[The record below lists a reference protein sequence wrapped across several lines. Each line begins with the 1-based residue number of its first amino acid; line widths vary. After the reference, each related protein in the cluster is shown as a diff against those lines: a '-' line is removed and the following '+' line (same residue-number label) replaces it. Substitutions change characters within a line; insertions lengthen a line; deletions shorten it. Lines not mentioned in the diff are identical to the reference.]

1 MKRNQCDAIRCSL
14 CVVRERERERT
25 DSNTTRNI
33 YWRWRSLNVNFVSS
47 LIFRRWFLYRN
58 FKFLQHWYNAVFA
71 WFCFKKQW
79 HPLGLFRLSSG
90 KNTLVGPII
99 CACQRSRNKV
109 ACGEYT
115 RFINFSA
122 TSAEGTCNRFDPHPR
137 PTDPFVSHVPTVPVP
152 KRST

>member
-1 MKRNQCDAIRCSL
+1 MVQFKEAMTSF
-14 CVVRERERERT
+14 
-25 DSNTTRNI
+25 
-33 YWRWRSLNVNFVSS
+33 RSFPVELE
-47 LIFRRWFLYRN
+47 
-58 FKFLQHWYNAVFA
+58 K
-71 WFCFKKQW
+71 KKQAC
-79 HPLGLFRLSSG
+79 R
-90 KNTLVGPII
+90 KGPMI

-137 PTDPFVSHVPTVPVP
+137 PTDPFVSQVPTVPVP